1 MRLNCFLKKNK
12 QTHLDDFK
20 GKRDVYGLCDRLGN
34 VKEPLHVFIV
44 NTRCNRLFFFFFYF
58 QRQSSTFI
66 IAKKVVNWKYIFKL
80 IKRNSQVVSQMLTYM
95 SRVNRSTLAYKG
107 FRLEQVNYLKISLQI
122 LFIFLFRIRLNYML
136 VNDRRVKKKKRSTR
150 LPRNFI
156 TVKQLLFH

>member
-1 MRLNCFLKKNK
+1 
-12 QTHLDDFK
+12 
-20 GKRDVYGLCDRLGN
+20 

-44 NTRCNRLFFFFFYF
+44 NTRCNRLFFIYFFISND
-58 QRQSSTFI
+58 QSSTFI

-136 VNDRRVKKKKRSTR
+136 VNDRRVKKKKKKKKKTIDSFTKK
-150 LPRNFI
+150 LHNSKTTLVPL
-156 TVKQLLFH
+156 K